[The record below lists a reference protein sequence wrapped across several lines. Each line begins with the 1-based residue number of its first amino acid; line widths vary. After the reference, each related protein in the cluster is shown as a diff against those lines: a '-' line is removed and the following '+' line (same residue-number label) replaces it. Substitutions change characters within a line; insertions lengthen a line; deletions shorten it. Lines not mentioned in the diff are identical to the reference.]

1 MPLKKN
7 IDDVSREEDFRDLD
21 DRNIDEG
28 WPYADE
34 PGASSG
40 PVDNAAYGEAGA
52 NAATDRNP
60 GFLLDDAGADG
71 LEEPQKDS
79 LRPGT
84 MGLEDSDDL
93 EERIT
98 DAVDALG
105 IIDMDLI
112 DVHVDRANVTIEG
125 EVDDAPTAHK
135 IIRHIQSVKGVGKVT
150 NHLRL
155 AGVDSHIPDED

>member
-1 MPLKKN
+1 MPLKKG
-7 IDDVSREEDFRDLD
+7 IDDVSREEDFRDFD

-28 WPYADE
+28 WPYADQ
-34 PGASSG
+34 PGAASG
-40 PVDNAAYGEAGA
+40 PVDNAAYGNSGA
-52 NAATDRNP
+52 NTEKDRNP

-71 LEEPQKDS
+71 LEEPLKDS

-98 DAVDALG
+98 DTIDGLG

-112 DVHVDRANVTIEG
+112 DVHVDRGIVTVEG
-125 EVDDAPTAHK
+125 EVDDAPTAHQ
-135 IIRHIQSVKGVGKVT
+135 ILRQVQAVKGVRKVV

-155 AGVDSHIPDED
+155 VGVDGSIPDDD